1 MPANLPAE
9 AKAAY
14 QKYLEAKTLEEKIR
28 ALEEFISL
36 TPKHKGTEKLLMH
49 AKKTLMKLKLEL
61 SKKQEIAKKRRG
73 APYFSI
79 PKEGDVQFTLLGLP
93 GVGKT
98 SLFNMLTENT
108 KEVGKTTILP
118 SIGIFK
124 YEGVWIQVID
134 LPPIL
139 SENIDE
145 TPNGRALLSIVR
157 NSDIVGLVIDLSQD
171 VKWQIKVLF
180 KVLKDARIVI
190 DRPKPPIRFLKLS
203 RGGIQIYGTQYT
215 VFSIEELKEFLTSM
229 GIQNC
234 ILEIHGPVDEE
245 DILNALD
252 RRTVFK
258 KAIVIAT
265 KGDLPGSYGAYAEL
279 KTIVKGLRVIPVSAI
294 KRIGRTEIG
303 RGIIEE
309 LNLIRIWTKKD
320 GKIAERAIVLTRGAT
335 VKDAAERIHS
345 DFVRKFK
352 FAIVERKY
360 SKIRKMRVGLSFP
373 LEDGDVLTIYTD

>member
-203 RGGIQIYGTQYT
+203 RGGIQIYGAQYT